1 MTNEDLLKILADVRR
16 VTDKFNLRVVA
27 ASKKKT
33 PLTED
38 RERIIEGVV
47 FQLAQTLTRIK
58 HASEC
63 FGARKNTP
71 EYDYRREILQAT
83 HTAFAKN
90 QITFDEYTDVCK
102 ALNELIV

>member
-1 MTNEDLLKILADVRR
+1 MTYEDLLKILADVRR

-47 FQLAQTLTRIK
+47 FQLVQILTRIE

-90 QITFDEYTDVCK
+90 QITFDEYVDICK
-102 ALNELIV
+102 ALDELIV